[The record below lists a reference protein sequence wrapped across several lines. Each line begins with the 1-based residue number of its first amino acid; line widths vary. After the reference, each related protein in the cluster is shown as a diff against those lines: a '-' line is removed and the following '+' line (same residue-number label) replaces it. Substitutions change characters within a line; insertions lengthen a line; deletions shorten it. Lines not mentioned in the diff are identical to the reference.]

1 VVDVQLTVQDT
12 VPVVDVAQGEERILR
27 ATLRR
32 IWRNKMA
39 VAGLGVIVLMVVVA
53 IAAPLIAP
61 YDPLAQNIL
70 EQTQPPS
77 GAHLMG
83 TDEFGRD
90 VLSRIIYG
98 TRPSLEVGFIAV
110 GIATIAG
117 LLIGVTAGYFGGWVD
132 NVLMR
137 LMDVLFAF
145 PDVVLAI
152 AIVAM
157 LGSSL
162 FNVMIAIGVVYT
174 PIFARTSRSAVL
186 GVASM
191 QFIEAAQ
198 ASGSRHLKII
208 MRHILPNILAPV
220 IVQVSISFAFAIL
233 TEAAL
238 SFLGLGTQPPA
249 PSWGQMLSGGR
260 QFIYTD
266 VLLSVWPG
274 LAIAVAVL
282 AFNFLG
288 DGLRDALDPRL
299 ER

>member
-1 VVDVQLTVQDT
+1 VVGVQLTVQNT
-12 VPVVDVAQGEERILR
+12 VPVAEVERGEERVFR
-27 ATLRR
+27 AILRR

-39 VAGLGVIVLMVVVA
+39 VAGLGVIVLMIVVA

-90 VLSRIIYG
+90 VFSRIIYG

-110 GIATIAG
+110 GIATTAG
-117 LLIGVTAGYFGGWVD
+117 LIIGVTAGYFGGWVD
-132 NVLMR
+132 NLLMR
-137 LMDVLFAF
+137 VMDVLFAF

-162 FNVMIAIGVVYT
+162 VNVMIAIGVVYT

-198 ASGSRHLKII
+198 ASGSRHRKII

-266 VLLSVWPG
+266 ALLSLWPG
-274 LAIAVAVL
+274 IAIAIAVL
-282 AFNFLG
+282 AFNFVG